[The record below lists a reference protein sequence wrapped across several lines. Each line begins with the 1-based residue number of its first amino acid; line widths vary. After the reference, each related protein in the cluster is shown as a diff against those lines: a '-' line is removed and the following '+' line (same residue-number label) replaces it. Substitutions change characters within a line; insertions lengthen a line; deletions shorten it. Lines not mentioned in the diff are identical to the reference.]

1 LSNSAAEIN
10 MEWRRG
16 EYSISTDPDRVDF
29 QTVHAFLSRS
39 YWSPG
44 IPRELVER
52 AARHSLIFGVYHE
65 PADGPARQVGY
76 ARVLTDYTAFAYVMD
91 VFVVEEYRGQGLARW
106 LMETIVSLPELQGL
120 RSWLLK
126 TRDAHGLYEKLGFA
140 SLSDPERFMSRTRQP
155 DYPARSGP

>member
-1 LSNSAAEIN
+1 

-16 EYSISTDPDRVDF
+16 EYSISTDRERIDF

-52 AARHSLIFGVYHE
+52 AARHSLTFGVYHE
-65 PADGPARQVGY
+65 PAEGPGRQVGY
-76 ARVLTDYTAFAYVMD
+76 ARVLTDYVAFAYLMD
-91 VFVVEEYRGQGLARW
+91 VFVLEEHRGQGLARW
-106 LMETIVSLPELQGL
+106 LMETIVRLPELQGV

-126 TRDAHGLYEKLGFA
+126 TRDAHGLYKKFGFA
-140 SLSDPERFMSRTRQP
+140 PPSDPERLMTRAGHP
-155 DYPARSGP
+155 GYPTRSAE